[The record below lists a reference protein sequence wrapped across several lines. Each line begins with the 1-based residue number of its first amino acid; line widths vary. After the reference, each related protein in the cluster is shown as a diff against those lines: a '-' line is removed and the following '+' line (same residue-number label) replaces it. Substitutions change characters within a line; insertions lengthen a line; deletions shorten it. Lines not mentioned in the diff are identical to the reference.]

1 MVSDLVGLA
10 EHGVSPQVEY
20 IHLTVVEEKKG
31 VLLHE
36 VAGGAGVP
44 QNHQFIRTVNKGKFV
59 TLFKGES
66 PFFCTVGVV
75 AVIHVSSP
83 AGGKKGVVPV
93 QSVSDRGGGVADQQ
107 LGSALNF

>member
-1 MVSDLVGLA
+1 MKLPQVTFFSSGLGGIFPAGPHQRVLAVVSDLVGLA

-44 QNHQFIRTVNKGKFV
+44 R
-59 TLFKGES
+59 S
-66 PFFCTVGVV
+66 
-75 AVIHVSSP
+75 
-83 AGGKKGVVPV
+83 
-93 QSVSDRGGGVADQQ
+93 
-107 LGSALNF
+107 